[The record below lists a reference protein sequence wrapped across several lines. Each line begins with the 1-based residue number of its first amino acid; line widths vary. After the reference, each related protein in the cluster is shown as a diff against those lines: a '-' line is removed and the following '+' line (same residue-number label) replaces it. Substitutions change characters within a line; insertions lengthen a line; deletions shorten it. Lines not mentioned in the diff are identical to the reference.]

1 MADGISIREFA
12 RREGCSDTLVRKGL
26 KSGHIKAFGDGT
38 LDPALVGTGWRKGNR
53 AGANAAN
60 QSANPEEKGSQ
71 GSRPA
76 NPDVAKAG
84 ENPAEA
90 AERIVAA
97 GGATMDLGEAER
109 VKENYLALL
118 RQLEYDQKSGAVVP
132 VSEVSAAVADEYA
145 KVRTRLL
152 AIPAEQAP
160 RLHRCKTVVEVQE
173 ALRSIIT
180 EALEE
185 LSCDRA
191 SDGRG

>member
-26 KSGHIKAFGDGT
+26 KSGHLKALADGT
-38 LDPALVGTGWRKGNR
+38 LDAALVGTGWRKGNR
-53 AGANAAN
+53 EGANGGAN
-60 QSANPEEKGSQ
+60 SSRGSQ
-71 GSRPA
+71 GA
-76 NPDVAKAG
+76 NPVAVMAG
-84 ENPAEA
+84 ETPAQA
-90 AERIVAA
+90 AERIVTA
-97 GGATMDLGEAER
+97 GGADMDLAEAER

-132 VSEVSAAVADEYA
+132 VADVAKAVGEEYA

-160 RLHRCKTVVEVQE
+160 RLHRCKTPVEVQDT
-173 ALRSIIT
+173 LRAIIT

-185 LSCDRA
+185 LTSDGA
-191 SDGRG
+191 SDRRH